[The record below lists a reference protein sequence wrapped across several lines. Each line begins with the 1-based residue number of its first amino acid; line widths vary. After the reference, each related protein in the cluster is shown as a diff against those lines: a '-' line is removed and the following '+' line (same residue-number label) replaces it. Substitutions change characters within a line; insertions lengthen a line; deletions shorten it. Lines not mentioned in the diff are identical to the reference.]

1 MLIDNR
7 WDKQTHDAAAKDR
20 EENEEQ
26 YSPQARKKPTRERGS
41 MRGQARNLL
50 NKKGLLTKP
59 RQKWKGRGEEEVDE
73 WVDDGEAV
81 EVETD
86 VDVSKV
92 PRS

>member
-1 MLIDNR
+1 MDNR
-7 WDKQTHDAAAKDR
+7 WDKKTHDAAAKDR

-26 YSPQARKKPTRERGS
+26 FSPNARKKPTRERES
-41 MRGQARNLL
+41 MRGQARKLL
-50 NKKGLLTKP
+50 KNKGLLKKP
-59 RQKWKGRGEEEVDE
+59 RQKWKGRGEEDEDE

-92 PRS
+92 PR